1 MVYENNNSIISL
13 FCSNI
18 GTFPSHL
25 NITFYNQNYIL
36 LYLNNNCIDLR
47 LLMHFVLNGA
57 CVFFFVCAVY
67 FSVWILLLKDTI
79 MYLFIGKLRVWVINK
94 RENCFSTG

>member
-1 MVYENNNSIISL
+1 MKTPIPLSHY

-18 GTFPSHL
+18 GKFPSHL

-47 LLMHFVLNGA
+47 FLMHFVLNGA
-57 CVFFFVCAVY
+57 CVFLRVC
-67 FSVWILLLKDTI
+67 SVFQCLDFLLKDTI
-79 MYLFIGKLRVWVINK
+79 MYIFID
-94 RENCFSTG
+94 

>member
-1 MVYENNNSIISL
+1 MKTTIPLSHY

-18 GTFPSHL
+18 GKFPSHL

-47 LLMHFVLNGA
+47 FLMHFVLNGA
-57 CVFFFVCAVY
+57 CVF
-67 FSVWILLLKDTI
+67 
-79 MYLFIGKLRVWVINK
+79 LRVCSVFQCLDFFTERHYYVYIYFNQNPK
-94 RENCFSTG
+94 IG